1 MLDSVYVLCKFID
14 TIPAARL
21 RLCTH
26 KNQFDKKKQNIPREA
41 MHRIEIKVLREEKKN
56 QRRQRINVRQ
66 QEHLQLDIRGCN
78 GFSCVFWTHY
88 VATKGSYGST

>member
-1 MLDSVYVLCKFID
+1 
-14 TIPAARL
+14 
-21 RLCTH
+21 
-26 KNQFDKKKQNIPREA
+26 